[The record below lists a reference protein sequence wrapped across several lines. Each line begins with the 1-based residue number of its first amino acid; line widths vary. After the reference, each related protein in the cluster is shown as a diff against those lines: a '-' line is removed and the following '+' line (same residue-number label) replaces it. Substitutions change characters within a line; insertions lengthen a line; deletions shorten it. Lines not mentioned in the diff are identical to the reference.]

1 MTERKTDDKPRKR
14 RLQPWG
20 EVQFF
25 LLASVILG
33 SILFGAVW
41 TRIEEFEKGAWDSF
55 AIVQTIVLGIVLIGL
70 VIGILAYLSRRVRDD

>member
-1 MTERKTDDKPRKR
+1 MTERKTGDKPRR
-14 RLQPWG
+14 RILQPWG
-20 EVQFF
+20 EVKFF

-41 TRIEEFEKGAWDSF
+41 TRIEEFEKGVWDSF

-70 VIGILAYLSRRVRDD
+70 VAGVLVYLSRRVRDD